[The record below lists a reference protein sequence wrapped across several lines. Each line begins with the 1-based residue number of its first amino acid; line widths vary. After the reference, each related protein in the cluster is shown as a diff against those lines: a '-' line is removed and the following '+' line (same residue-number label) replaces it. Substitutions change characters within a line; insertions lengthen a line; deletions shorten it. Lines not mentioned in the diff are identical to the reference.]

1 MWSQNLNNVRVMSME
16 NEYTGR
22 RFFKTAVI
30 FESAMIPIAIGL
42 GVLCCIW
49 SWAGSLNE
57 ILGETSAISASIY
70 GLFALIPMLL
80 LLVFSATSRLPSVAR
95 LRELIRTSFVPILKE
110 LSTWQ
115 LVVVGLLAGIGEE
128 WLFRGYLQTWVST
141 LLPDTPMQIGSV
153 IIVSIVFAA
162 LHAITP
168 MYAAIVF
175 VVSIYLGIVYE
186 SSEQLLTPMI
196 AHGVYDV
203 IALIFIV
210 NWDDDTLALDSQSEL
225 PQDLTAAVE
234 QNPSAK

>member
-1 MWSQNLNNVRVMSME
+1 MRSQNLNNVHVMTIE
-16 NEYTGR
+16 NENPRR
-22 RFFKTAVI
+22 RFFKTALI
-30 FESAMIPIAIGL
+30 FESAMIPIAIGF
-42 GVLCCIW
+42 GVLCGIW
-49 SWAGSLNE
+49 SWSGSFDE

-80 LLVFSATSRLPSVAR
+80 LLVFSAMSNLASVVR

-110 LSTWQ
+110 LTVWQ

-141 LLPDTPMQIGSV
+141 LLPDMPMQIGAV
-153 IIVSIVFAA
+153 VIVSIVFAA
-162 LHAITP
+162 LHAITL

-175 VVSIYLGIVYE
+175 LVSIYLGIVYE

-210 NWDDDTLALDSQSEL
+210 NWDEDTAGLDCQSETL
-225 PQDLTAAVE
+225 QDLAAAVE
-234 QNPSAK
+234 QDSSAK